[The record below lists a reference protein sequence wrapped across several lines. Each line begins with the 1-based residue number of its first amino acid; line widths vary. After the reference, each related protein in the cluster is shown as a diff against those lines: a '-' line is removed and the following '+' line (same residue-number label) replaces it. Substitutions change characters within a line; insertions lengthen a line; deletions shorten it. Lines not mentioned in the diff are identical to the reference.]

1 MNIKKGF
8 MKTQWP
14 VVAIL
19 LFAVF
24 LAVQS
29 RDLLMVAL
37 TVLILAS
44 LIWRYRKY
52 DEIEQIMDTWWNN
65 LPKDDKIKIK
75 ESQLKESEPHG

>member
-1 MNIKKGF
+1 MGEFFKD
-8 MKTQWP
+8 
-14 VVAIL
+14 VAIL

-65 LPKDDKIKIK
+65 LPKEDKIRVK